1 MSDLNLDLN
10 LKGWLAEQRE
20 RVDAALERLLPP
32 ESNEPATLHKAMRY
46 SIFAGGKRLRPILA
60 VAAAQACALDDAAA
74 LDAGC
79 AIEMIHTYS
88 LIHDDLPAMDD
99 DDLRRGKPTSHKVF
113 GEGMAILAGDALL
126 TFAFETLAASGAQ
139 GARLVTAV
147 AQASGGQGM
156 VGGQVADLE
165 NAGGEATAA
174 LVESIHRRKTA
185 ALIRAAVLVGAI
197 ASDASDAQITA
208 LTAYGDHCG
217 LAFQIA
223 DDLLDITADAATL
236 GKTPGKDAEQGKLTY
251 PAAIGVDASR
261 TKAAELAAAGK
272 AAIAALPHPER
283 LQQIA
288 SHLVDRAS

>member
-1 MSDLNLDLN
+1 MDD
-10 LKGWLAEQRE
+10 LKGWLAQQRE

-32 ESNEPATLHKAMRY
+32 ESADPATLNKAMRY
-46 SIFAGGKRLRPILA
+46 SVFAGGKRLRPILA
-60 VAAAQACALDDAAA
+60 VAAAQACGLDDAAA

-126 TFAFETLAASGAQ
+126 TLAFETLAAHPTRGAQ
-139 GARLVTAV
+139 LVTAV
-147 AQASGGQGM
+147 AQASGGEGM

-165 NAGGEATAA
+165 NEGGQATEP

-197 ASDASDAQITA
+197 AAGAGDQQLAC

-217 LAFQIA
+217 LAFQVA

-236 GKTPGKDAEQGKLTY
+236 GKTPGKDAAQGKLTY
-251 PAAIGVDASR
+251 PAAIGVEASR
-261 TKAAELAAAGK
+261 AKAAALAQAGIG
-272 AAIAALPHPER
+272 AIGGLPAPER
-283 LQQIA
+283 LTQIA
-288 SHLVDRAS
+288 THLVERAN